1 MIGSRH
7 TSLKPKHLGIDRLA
21 EIRRWWMTAEEEIS
35 DGEELQQ
42 FHVAGI
48 EFADLVMV
56 PLEPS

>member
-1 MIGSRH
+1 
-7 TSLKPKHLGIDRLA
+7 
-21 EIRRWWMTAEEEIS
+21 MTAEEEIS